1 MLEWWRTNYTLVRL
15 VLDVVLTELA
25 LFVAGV
31 LVALLPMM
39 QPAPPGRWPMSVG
52 VYTVVAVIWSVA
64 FLLQSVYAPSDQRAV
79 DQAQSIFVAVTLA
92 TLTLAGCLFFLFP
105 SVPRAQILIFY
116 LLDLVLLIGSRLA
129 NRMFLKMVDR
139 PRYARRKVLILG
151 ANEIGRDVAD
161 MVERCRWAGLEP
173 LGFLDDQITPQ
184 AEVAGLPVLGRI
196 EQVAR
201 FVEEYGVDEIIVALP
216 IQAYDRF
223 FRLVA
228 GLQHL
233 PAQVRIVPDH
243 IKSFLFRTR
252 LEELAGV
259 AMITLHKGGL
269 SPFER
274 QVKRAFDLVV
284 GTAFFLVSSPL
295 LALIALAIRL
305 DTPGPVLFKQE
316 RIGEGG
322 KLFSMYKFRSMVK
335 DAEERQAETVSI
347 DENGHM
353 TYKHPDDPRVTRV
366 GRLIRSTSLDELPQI
381 LNVLKGDMSL
391 VGPRPELPWIVE
403 HYEPW
408 QFQRFAVPQ
417 GVTGWWQVNGRSDK
431 PMHLHTE
438 EDLFY
443 IQNYSLLLDVQILWR
458 TAGAVIKRRGA
469 Y

>member
-1 MLEWWRTNYTLVRL
+1 MLEWWKTNYTLVRL

-25 LFVAGV
+25 LFLAGV
-31 LVALLPMM
+31 LVALLPTM
-39 QPAPPGRWPMSVG
+39 QTAPPGHWALSAG
-52 VYTVVAVIWSVA
+52 VYVVVAVIWSVA

-92 TLTLAGCLFFLFP
+92 TLTLAGVSFFLFP
-105 SVPRAQILIFY
+105 SISRLQILIFY
-116 LLDLVLLIGSRLA
+116 LLDLVFLIGSRLA
-129 NRMFLKMVDR
+129 NRVFLKMIDQ
-139 PRYARRKVLILG
+139 PRYARRRVLILG
-151 ANEIGRDVAD
+151 AGEIGRDVAD
-161 MVERCRWAGLEP
+161 MIGRCRWAGLEP
-173 LGFLDDQITPQ
+173 IGFLDDQIAPR

-196 EQVAR
+196 EQAADV
-201 FVEEYGVDEIIVALP
+201 VEEQSVDEIIVALP

-274 QVKRAFDLVV
+274 QVKRAFDLLV
-284 GTAFFLVSSPL
+284 GSVMFL
-295 LALIALAIRL
+295 LALPALILVGLAIRL
-305 DTPGPVLFKQE
+305 DTPGPALFKQE
-316 RIGEGG
+316 RVGEGG
-322 KLFSMYKFRSMVK
+322 KPFLMYKFRSMVN
-335 DAEERQAETVSI
+335 DAEERQAETVSF
-347 DENGHM
+347 DEEGHL

-366 GRLIRSTSLDELPQI
+366 GRMIRSTSLDELPQL

-403 HYEPW
+403 EYEPW

-443 IQNYSLLLDVQILWR
+443 IQNYSLLLDVQILWK

>member
-1 MLEWWRTNYTLVRL
+1 MREWWRANYTLVRL

-25 LFVAGV
+25 LFLAGV
-31 LVALLPMM
+31 LVALLPMV
-39 QPAPPGRWPMSVG
+39 QPLPPSRWEISLVIY
-52 VYTVVAVIWSVA
+52 VVVAVIWSVA

-92 TLTLAGCLFFLFP
+92 TLTLAGFFFFAFP
-105 SVPRAQILIFY
+105 SVSRLQILVFY
-116 LLDLVLLIGSRLA
+116 LLDLVLLIGTRLTSRLFL
-129 NRMFLKMVDR
+129 RMIDR

-151 ANEIGRDVAD
+151 AGEIGRDVAD
-161 MVERCRWAGLEP
+161 MIKRCRWAGLEP
-173 LGFLDDQITPQ
+173 IGFLDDLITLQ

-196 EQVAR
+196 EEVAHY
-201 FVEEYGVDEIIVALP
+201 VEEYGIDEIIVALP
-216 IQAYDRF
+216 IRAYDRF

-252 LEELAGV
+252 VEELAGV

-274 QVKRAFDLVV
+274 QVKRAFDLLV
-284 GTAFFLVSSPL
+284 GTAMFLLASPV

-305 DTPGPVLFKQE
+305 DTPGPVLFRQQ
-316 RIGEGG
+316 RVGEGG
-322 KLFSMYKFRSMVK
+322 KPFLMYKFRSMVEN
-335 DAEERQAETVSI
+335 AEERQAEMVSF
-347 DENGHM
+347 DQDGHM

-366 GRLIRSTSLDELPQI
+366 GRIIRSMSLDELPQL

-403 HYEPW
+403 GYEPW

-417 GVTGWWQVNGRSDK
+417 GITGWWQVNVRSDK

-443 IQNYSLLLDVQILWR
+443 IQNYS
-458 TAGAVIKRRGA
+458 AA
-469 Y
+469 